1 MNAYTVDAPIKV
13 PRLKISEEA
22 RRRQSARLRRLRAR
36 RNGRKQAAA
45 LERLKKV
52 AATEDENTM
61 PAVLAALRADATL
74 GEIVHAF
81 QDVYGAYRERS
92 TY

>member
-1 MNAYTVDAPIKV
+1 VPIQV

-22 RRRQSARLRRLRAR
+22 RRSQSRRLRAMR
-36 RNGRKQAAA
+36 AARSKPRYEAA
-45 LERLKKV
+45 LARLQRV
-52 AATEDENTM
+52 AATEDGNTM
-61 PAVLAALRADATL
+61 PPVLDALRAKATL

-81 QDVYGAYRERS
+81 QDVFGKYRERS

>member
-1 MNAYTVDAPIKV
+1 V

-22 RRRQSARLRRLRAR
+22 RRKQSVRLRQLRAR
-36 RNGRKQAAA
+36 RNARKHEAA
-45 LERLKKV
+45 LDRLRKV

-61 PAVLAALRADATL
+61 PAVLDALRADATL
-74 GEIVHAF
+74 GEIVRAF
-81 QDVYGAYRERS
+81 QVVYGAYRERS